1 MLNGSPPACI
11 PKLVNPETAP
21 QKVPFE
27 KEIEPFLKYLKKEI
41 V

>member
-1 MLNGSPPACI
+1 MLNGSPPACM

-27 KEIEPFLKYLKKEI
+27 KEIEPFFKVSEKKK
-41 V
+41 